1 MNSKMTY
8 GDRKSCLRS
17 RVQPG
22 TVVEGISSKAIQSK
36 NSEHKSVLYK
46 SVKMPHNSGPR
57 WWAIVLNST
66 AGTGR
71 VCLKEDRSVFV
82 VGVANR
88 VMAFCA
94 WQRWK
99 ESRLH
104 DDRRCTLNKGWL
116 KVSGSVLSL
125 ITHGPISPRCSP
137 IKCQVSSSTPERL
150 ALMHINSLSWHW
162 HPGRDWG
169 PNC

>member
-1 MNSKMTY
+1 MQRWLMERGNLVWGLEFSQEQPFRGSPPRQFSQRIQSINQRCINPLK
-8 GDRKSCLRS
+8 CLTIVAPDGRQLCWI
-17 RVQPG
+17 VQPVQDMCVFWRR
-22 TVVEGISSKAIQSK
+22 T
-36 NSEHKSVLYK
+36 
-46 SVKMPHNSGPR
+46 GPF
-57 WWAIVLNST
+57 
-66 AGTGR
+66 
-71 VCLKEDRSVFV
+71 FV
-82 VGVANR
+82 VGVANG

-125 ITHGPISPRCSP
+125 ITHRPISPHCSP
-137 IKCQVSSSTPERL
+137 IKCQVSSSTPECL